1 VAPRRCQ
8 TIPVARL
15 PDVLSNDELE
25 LRSISLTDFDAAFG
39 AVKESL
45 PEVRRWLWWAQVP
58 LDEGSYG
65 EFVRHQSHNFADD
78 VEWRYFIFDRSSGH
92 LVGGCSVELITSG
105 ESPRTNLGY
114 WVRTTRTGRGIA
126 TQTAK
131 ILTECVFEHLPEI
144 TLVEIGMDVANVA
157 SARVPEKLGFSLVG
171 EFDKSLRAP
180 GHTGRGLNWVMR
192 RVDWERG

>member
-1 VAPRRCQ
+1 
-8 TIPVARL
+8 VARL

-180 GHTGRGLNWVMR
+180 GHSGRGLNWVMR